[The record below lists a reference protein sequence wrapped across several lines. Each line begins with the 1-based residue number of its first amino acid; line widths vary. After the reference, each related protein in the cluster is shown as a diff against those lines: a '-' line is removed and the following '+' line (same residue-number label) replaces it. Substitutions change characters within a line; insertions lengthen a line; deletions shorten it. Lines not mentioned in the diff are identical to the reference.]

1 MKTLKKGIH
10 DLFTRYQLYYTR
22 WIVTKD
28 RIIPAIYDRT
38 TKQIIVLEDDKE
50 ILLPDDEFVVEKHY
64 GEGTELLMYED
75 VCHDYD
81 YKYCP
86 LFDGACTE
94 RERIQAMKNGGAQ
107 LPMFEGFEPRYKY
120 HRDATKRKLHKIANY
135 LQYCRTHERTSED
148 IIDEMSRSL

>member
-10 DLFTRYQLYYTR
+10 DLFTRYKLYYTR
-22 WIVTKD
+22 WIVTED

-50 ILLPDDEFVVEKHY
+50 ILLPDDEFVVEKQY

-86 LFDGACTE
+86 LG
-94 RERIQAMKNGGAQ
+94 N
-107 LPMFEGFEPRYKY
+107 RY
-120 HRDATKRKLHKIANY
+120 
-135 LQYCRTHERTSED
+135 
-148 IIDEMSRSL
+148 